1 MTIDMI
7 ADSDNG
13 LRVSLD
19 VFDGPL
25 DLLLNLVKE
34 RQLDIATVP
43 LALVADQYLAY
54 IQAMESLDVELAADY
69 LVVAS
74 TLVFLKSKALLPPIP
89 IELAGDPEESA
100 EAIEARLRDRLIA
113 YSKYRD
119 AGQELK
125 GRAAEAAAY
134 FLRPDGGDATAD
146 FVQRYRI
153 DAAKLAGALAA
164 ALRAA
169 KPEKRTIVRERVS
182 LNEQMDVVSPGRA
195 PRRARLVLRP
205 VRRARPRR
213 DHRDFP
219 RRPRARPPRAHPRR
233 AGRRVRG
240 HRAPP
245 RPARRPCSLNS
256 STPASCSATSKRC
269 CSSPPKRSRSSS
281 SRS

>member
-1 MTIDMI
+1 MTTNTT
-7 ADSDNG
+7 ADAGG
-13 LRVSLD
+13 LRVSLE

-54 IQAMESLDVELAADY
+54 IHAMESLDVELAADY

-89 IELAGDPEESA
+89 MEFAGDAEESA
-100 EAIEARLRDRLIA
+100 DAIEARLRERLIA

-119 AGQELK
+119 AGQGLK
-125 GRAAEAAAY
+125 SRAAEAAAY
-134 FLRPDGGDATAD
+134 FLRPDGGDASAD

-153 DAAKLAGALAA
+153 DASKLAGALAA

-182 LNEQMDVVSPGRA
+182 LNEQMDLVSRA
-195 PRRARLVLRP
+195 V
-205 VRRARPRR
+205 
-213 DHRDFP
+213 
-219 RRPRARPPRAHPRR
+219 RR
-233 AGRRVRG
+233 AGRVSFFGLCEGLDRVAIIVTFLAILELVRRERIRVAQDTAFADIELLPVPEE
-240 HRAPP
+240 HRA
-245 RPARRPCSLNS
+245 A
-256 STPASCSATSKRC
+256 
-269 CSSPPKRSRSSS
+269 
-281 SRS
+281 

>member
-1 MTIDMI
+1 MTDTTIHEPD
-7 ADSDNG
+7 ARG

-43 LALVADQYLAY
+43 LATVADQYLAY
-54 IQAMESLDVELAADY
+54 IQAMHELDVELAADY

-89 IELAGDPEESA
+89 VEFAGEGEESA
-100 EAIEARLRDRLIA
+100 EAVEARLRERLIA

-125 GRAAEAAAY
+125 ARAAEAAAFY
-134 FLRPDGGDATAD
+134 LRADGGDPTTE
-146 FVQRYRI
+146 FVQRYSI
-153 DAAKLAGALAA
+153 DAAKLASALAA

-182 LNEQMDVVSPGRA
+182 LAEQMDAVARA
-195 PRRARLVLRP
+195 
-205 VRRARPRR
+205 VRRDGKTSFFALCAGLDRVAIIVTFLAVLELVRR
-213 DHRDFP
+213 
-219 RRPRARPPRAHPRR
+219 
-233 AGRRVRG
+233 GRVRVSQAEAFEDIELL
-240 HRAPP
+240 APLEENH
-245 RPARRPCSLNS
+245 A
-256 STPASCSATSKRC
+256 A
-269 CSSPPKRSRSSS
+269 
-281 SRS
+281 

>member
-1 MTIDMI
+1 MDER
-7 ADSDNG
+7 G

-54 IQAMESLDVELAADY
+54 IQAMQSLDVELAADY

-89 IELAGDPEESA
+89 VELIPEGEESA
-100 EAIEARLRDRLIA
+100 DSIEARLRERLIA

-119 AGQELK
+119 AGRELK
-125 GRAAEAAAY
+125 ARAAEASAFY
-134 FLRPDGGDATAD
+134 LRADGGDPTAD

-182 LNEQMDVVSPGRA
+182 LVEQMEAVARTVRRNGRA
-195 PRRARLVLRP
+195 SFFELCAGLDRVAVIVTFLAILEL
-205 VRRARPRR
+205 VRRARVQVAQ
-213 DHRDFP
+213 D
-219 RRPRARPPRAHPRR
+219 
-233 AGRRVRG
+233 
-240 HRAPP
+240 APFGDIALL
-245 RPARRPCSLNS
+245 PA
-256 STPASCSATSKRC
+256 TEHHAA
-269 CSSPPKRSRSSS
+269 
-281 SRS
+281 